1 MEKNILLYDKS
12 HAYKSFFRKNFID
25 ILNIVDYNKFD
36 DFNDINFDDYDAVI
50 FILNEEKELIDLM
63 WAYTKVKNLFL
74 STKFNKINKRMR
86 DLEHVTMLDLN
97 KNKNEILKDIRFF
110 MNLIE
115 PNIKLKKLVTV

>member
-1 MEKNILLYDKS
+1 MKKNILLFDKT

-25 ILNIVDYNKFD
+25 ILNFVDYNKFD

-63 WAYTKVKNLFL
+63 WAYTKVKKLYL

-86 DLEHVTMLDLN
+86 DMENIILLDLN

-110 MNLIE
+110 MNLNE
-115 PNIKLKKLVTV
+115 PIIKLKKLVTV